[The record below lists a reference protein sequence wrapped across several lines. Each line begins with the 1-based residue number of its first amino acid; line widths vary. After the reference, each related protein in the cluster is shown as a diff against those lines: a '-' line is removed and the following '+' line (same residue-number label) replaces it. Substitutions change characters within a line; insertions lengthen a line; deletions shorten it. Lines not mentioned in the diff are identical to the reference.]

1 MASIE
6 QLEASD
12 KSPLRRFIHCI
23 GTGIRFKQ
31 QGDRSEENNLY
42 QKEYN
47 SSFVAADQIRA
58 MKGGGHRDS
67 FLKNSISD
75 KLLASNAKT
84 SVIRFFSQ
92 LGLCKSPN
100 YITIST
106 DRAVEDKMKR
116 GWDPTGRGYGLIV
129 GAYDNIG
136 FRKIKGYVQY
146 TLLSIIFVP
155 VAVLISI
162 GVYPNP
168 TMKPEDAYR
177 DPMYKPWDDGIDW
190 DGDVQRSR

>member
-1 MASIE
+1 MPKHPSLFFANQPRQWRGENLVLSIVTEDPNNPTSALAYSTVLNKDPSKTTEDNIKRLERIGQCLHPSFVPPEDKSSKSQHAFANPSLASIE

-92 LGLCKSPN
+92 LSLCKSPN

-106 DRAVEDKMKR
+106 D
-116 GWDPTGRGYGLIV
+116 
-129 GAYDNIG
+129 
-136 FRKIKGYVQY
+136 
-146 TLLSIIFVP
+146 
-155 VAVLISI
+155 
-162 GVYPNP
+162 
-168 TMKPEDAYR
+168 
-177 DPMYKPWDDGIDW
+177 
-190 DGDVQRSR
+190 